1 MVSYYLIVREGES
14 KELPLNRE
22 GGQVMAK
29 YEVKMIFNYVVD
41 TDDIETTRNSY
52 EFPVFP
58 NLPDEAVNFDSGW
71 ADWKEI
77 A

>member
-1 MVSYYLIVREGES
+1 
-14 KELPLNRE
+14 
-22 GGQVMAK
+22 MAK

-41 TDDIETTRNSY
+41 TDDIEATRNSY

-58 NLPDEAVNFDSGW
+58 NLPEEAVNFDSGW